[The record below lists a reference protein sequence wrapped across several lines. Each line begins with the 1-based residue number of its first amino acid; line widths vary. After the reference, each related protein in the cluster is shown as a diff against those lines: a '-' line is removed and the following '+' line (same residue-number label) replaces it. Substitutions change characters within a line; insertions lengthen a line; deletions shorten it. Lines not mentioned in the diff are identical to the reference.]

1 MMPTIE
7 ELDRVRL
14 LGFQEAYLG
23 GAEPEQATYAS
34 IAAVV
39 AAWTEALA
47 QEAEQNGDAFEFWD
61 GENFVG
67 TYGNDVAD
75 WLREQKG
82 QAGE

>member
-47 QEAEQNGDAFEFWD
+47 GEAAVRYPFGATLDDRDSTIESVSG
-61 GENFVG
+61 
-67 TYGNDVAD
+67 
-75 WLREQKG
+75 WLRS
-82 QAGE
+82 QAPGGHDDQQ